1 MLLNLVST
9 LKLQIK
15 ANLFAN
21 VTTIQK
27 QCYLFTNVK
36 SRNKCRL
43 CIRVNKNVSQLG
55 KNKKF
60 VHKGKSGIKEK
71 GRETFG
77 LTIEGAG
84 ALTDV
89 DLPTQRALSG
99 Y

>member
-1 MLLNLVST
+1 MFLNLV
-9 LKLQIK
+9 
-15 ANLFAN
+15 
-21 VTTIQK
+21 TT
-27 QCYLFTNVK
+27 
-36 SRNKCRL
+36 
-43 CIRVNKNVSQLG
+43 
-55 KNKKF
+55 KKI

-89 DLPTQRALSG
+89 ELPTQRALSG